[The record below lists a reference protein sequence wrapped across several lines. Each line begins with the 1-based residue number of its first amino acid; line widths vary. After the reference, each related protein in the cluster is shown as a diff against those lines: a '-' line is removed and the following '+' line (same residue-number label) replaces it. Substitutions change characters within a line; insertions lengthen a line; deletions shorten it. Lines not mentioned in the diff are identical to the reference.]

1 MIRATLGRNGNL
13 ANCKIIVTA
22 GSTQEAIDPVRVIAN
37 HSSGKMGLALAEG
50 ARDRGARV
58 TLIAGAMSLRMP
70 RGMEIVPA
78 ASAIAMRDAVMN
90 HIGDADALIMAAAVA
105 DFRPAKS
112 AEQKIKKGKEDKITL
127 ELVKNPDI
135 LQEVSFAL
143 MRRTVLVGFAA
154 ETQELIANARA
165 KLEAKN
171 LDLIVANPVPQTF
184 ASDMDQATL
193 ITRGGVVTEIPP
205 MLKEDLA
212 EKVLDFVAEKLK
224 NL

>member
-1 MIRATLGRNGNL
+1 MIRATLGRAGDL
-13 ANCKIIVTA
+13 ANRKIIVTA
-22 GSTQEAIDPVRVIAN
+22 GGTQEAIDPVRVIAN
-37 HSSGKMGLALAEG
+37 HSSGKMGFALAEA

-58 TLIAGAMSLRMP
+58 MLIAGTTSLRAP
-70 RGMEIVPA
+70 RGLDFARAE
-78 ASAIAMRDAVMN
+78 SAIAMRDAVLSR
-90 HIGDADALIMAAAVA
+90 IEDADALIMAAAVA

-112 AEQKIKKGKEDKITL
+112 SEQKIKKGKEEKIVL

-143 MRRTVLVGFAA
+143 LRRTVLVGFAA

-171 LDLIVANPVPQTF
+171 LDLIVANPVPQSF
-184 ASDMDQATL
+184 GSEMVQPTL
-193 ITRGGVVTEIPP
+193 IARGDSVTELAP

-212 EKVLDFVAEKLK
+212 ERVLDFVAEKLI
-224 NL
+224 